1 MKKNFQYII
10 LIIILLSIPFCSKK
24 EKNNNNSTIL
34 GLFLLDQLSG
44 NCVIISKSTTTTTTY
59 TATGFLV
66 PKGGCN
72 SSTLDSNLYTASPSE
87 AKAGL
92 DTYYD
97 GLISEF
103 VNTSTCSSL
112 ATQYS
117 TFKNLTT
124 VAGLT
129 SLQNTLSSG
138 SCTIGGFRIV
148 NGKWGLIFFC
158 KDDSSITIQKAKFQY
173 LNVSSVVTDMATK
186 LTDLKLATSNGNSV
200 YGFTSSAIAKMRP
213 INSTEYGIYYSQA
226 FIAFVYAGSS
236 STNCVNA
243 ILCNNSSVKSIVTSL
258 FGKLFTS
265 QTDAD
270 SISEVLTTGLTCSY
284 GSGFTEVT
292 TAATSTISTVVQKC
306 PSSYPIF

>member
-1 MKKNFQYII
+1 MRNKLKYVILMTII
-10 LIIILLSIPFCSKK
+10 LSLSFCSKE
-24 EKNNNNSTIL
+24 EKSNNNNTIL
-34 GLFLLDQLSG
+34 GLYLLDQLSG
-44 NCVIISKSTTTTTTY
+44 NCVVISKNTTTTTY
-59 TATGFLV
+59 TATGYLV

-87 AKAGL
+87 AKAGI

-112 ATQYS
+112 ATQNS
-117 TFKNLTT
+117 TAKNSTT

-138 SCTIGGFRIV
+138 SCTSGGFRIV
-148 NGKWGLIFFC
+148 NGKWGLIFLC
-158 KDDSSITIQKAKFQY
+158 KDDSSITIQRAKFQY
-173 LNVSSVVTDMATK
+173 LNVSSVTTDMSTK

-213 INSTEYGIYYSQA
+213 LNSTEYGTYTSQA
-226 FIAFVYAGSS
+226 FLAFIAGGYTTDCGK
-236 STNCVNA
+236 A
-243 ILCNNSSVKSIVTSL
+243 ILSNNSSVKSLVTSL
-258 FGKLFTS
+258 FGKSLI
-265 QTDAD
+265 TDAD
-270 SISEVLTTGLTCSY
+270 SISEVLTYSLTCSY

-292 TAATSTISTVVQKC
+292 TAATSTTSTVVQKC
-306 PSSYPIF
+306 PSSYPTY

>member
-10 LIIILLSIPFCSKK
+10 FIIILLSIPFCSKQ

-34 GLFLLDQLSG
+34 GLLILDQLSG
-44 NCVIISKSTTTTTTY
+44 NCVIISKSTTTNVY
-59 TATGFLV
+59 TATGTLV

-72 SSTLDSNLYTASPSE
+72 SSTLDTNLYTASASE

-92 DTYYD
+92 DTLYD
-97 GLISEF
+97 GIISEF
-103 VNTSTCSSL
+103 AKSSTCSSVSTT
-112 ATQYS
+112 ATAQ
-117 TFKNLTT
+117 KNLTT
-124 VAGLT
+124 EAGLT
-129 SLQNTLSSG
+129 SLQNNLSSG
-138 SCTIGGFRIV
+138 SCTTISFRIV

-284 GSGFTEVT
+284 GSGFTGVT

>member
-1 MKKNFQYII
+1 MKKIFQYVI
-10 LIIILLSIPFCSKK
+10 LIIILLSIPFCSKQ

-72 SSTLDSNLYTASPSE
+72 SSTIDTSLYTASPSE

-138 SCTIGGFRIV
+138 SCTNGGFRIV
-148 NGKWGLIFFC
+148 NGKWGGIFFC

-173 LNVSSVVTDMATK
+173 LNVSSVVTDMAAK

-213 INSTEYGIYYSQA
+213 LNSTEYGTYTSQA
-226 FIAFVYAGSS
+226 FLAFLAGGA
-236 STNCVNA
+236 TTDCGKA
-243 ILCNNSSVKSIVTSL
+243 ILSNNSSVKSLVTSL
-258 FGKLFTS
+258 FGKSLI
-265 QTDAD
+265 TDAD
-270 SISEVLTTGLTCSY
+270 SISEVLTYSLTCSY

-292 TAATSTISTVVQKC
+292 TAATSNISTVVQKC
-306 PSSYPIF
+306 PSSYPTF